1 MPEWMERETE
11 GSVPAGVQGC
21 NPLVALIKPLIM
33 EIWFCFTFHTVAH
46 WSVIQIW
53 DLVIFT
59 FFSITQCNTSQSSR
73 LKLCFTNVFNCYKE
87 EYLYKTVRPHY
98 VNPSVK
104 ITE

>member
-59 FFSITQCNTSQSSR
+59 FFSSLSATLHSQADLNCVLLTFLTVTRKNIYTKQSDLIMSIPASR
-73 LKLCFTNVFNCYKE
+73 
-87 EYLYKTVRPHY
+87 
-98 VNPSVK
+98 
-104 ITE
+104 